1 MRQPSSLSR
10 LLSWGLSV
18 FFGALY
24 HPMAWTYDWVAAT
37 VSIGRWKNWVLS
49 ILPDLPGPR
58 VLELGH
64 GPGHLQISLARGQ
77 IIAFG
82 LDQSRQMGRLAR
94 RNMSALGLKSRL
106 VNGMAQSLPYGDQAF
121 NQVVATFPTPYIF
134 ERQTIEEIYRV
145 LRPGGA
151 LIVVPTAWITGSSP
165 GDRVAA
171 SAFRI
176 LGQAPEWEDRELQP
190 LQEAGFFTTVDRR
203 KLASSEVLVIKAVK
217 QTDERS
223 PAI

>member
-1 MRQPSSLSR
+1 MRKRSSLSR

-18 FFGALY
+18 FFEALY
-24 HPMAWTYDWVAAT
+24 HPMAWTYDWVAAI

-58 VLELGH
+58 VLELGY

-82 LDQSRQMGRLAR
+82 LDQSRQMGRLAQQ
-94 RNMSALGLKSRL
+94 NMSALGLKSQL
-106 VNGMAQSLPYGDQAF
+106 VNGMGQSLPYRDQAF

-145 LRPGGA
+145 LLPGGV